1 MNMPQV
7 LFGVLIL
14 MAITVVGICITEP
27 FDQGQGFDH
36 PGYPE
41 KTIQQ
46 APDGHQRHAAI
57 VVVTGCYG
65 TLTAIFTVFCMVFGL
80 TKHQK
85 QGVAARVL
93 VVAGLVYAG
102 LFSLVV
108 ILYWNGLHTT
118 VSDLFGFPAS
128 TAMMLFVLGPS
139 PIVLVLFYMFN
150 FSHWILLPQDE
161 ERFRTLVS
169 RRQKEREN

>member
-1 MNMPQV
+1 MPQV

-14 MAITVVGICITEP
+14 MAMTVVGICLTKSV
-27 FDQGQGFDH
+27 DQGQGFDH

-46 APDGHQRHAAI
+46 APDGQQRHAAI

-65 TLTAIFTVFCMVFGL
+65 ALTAVFALFCMVLGL
-80 TKHQK
+80 TPQQK
-85 QGVAARVL
+85 QGVAARLL
-93 VVAGLVYAG
+93 VVAGFVYAG

-108 ILYWNGLHTT
+108 LLYWDGLPATAGN
-118 VSDLFGFPAS
+118 LFGFPAS
-128 TAMMLFVLGPS
+128 TAVMLFVLGPS
-139 PIVLVLFYMFN
+139 PIVLVLIYMFT

-161 ERFRTLVS
+161 ARFRTLVS
-169 RRQKEREN
+169 RRRKEREN

>member
-1 MNMPQV
+1 MPQV

-14 MAITVVGICITEP
+14 MAVTVVGICVTKP
-27 FDQGQGFDH
+27 VDQGQGFDH
-36 PGYPE
+36 PGYPK

-46 APDGHQRHAAI
+46 APDGHKRHATI

-65 TLTAIFTVFCMVFGL
+65 TLTAVFTLFCMVFGL
-80 TKHQK
+80 TQHQK
-85 QGVAARVL
+85 QGAAARVL
-93 VVAGLVYAG
+93 VVAGFVYAG

-118 VSDLFGFPAS
+118 ISNLFGFPAS
-128 TAMMLFVLGPS
+128 TAVMLFVLGPS
-139 PIVLVLFYMFN
+139 PIALVLIYMFT

-169 RRQKEREN
+169 RRRKEQAN